1 MKKYTILFGAVCAV
15 MLAFSQNGKADT
27 ITSVLSVGNE
37 AIAGF
42 PSPYGTVVVDLD
54 VGTQT
59 ATITFTAADSYQF
72 GGHAAAAVNINSTS
86 FTETIGTDTA
96 FKEFGS
102 GNVDGFGDFN
112 LFVTNNDG
120 AAQAVTTIS
129 FDVVNGGTPWAS
141 AADVLAF
148 NSKGFDAAAHIF
160 INGGAVTGF
169 AGVPNEGGGHVP
181 DGGATAI
188 LLGLGLAGLGGLYAK
203 FGRK

>member
-1 MKKYTILFGAVCAV
+1 MSRATYADPAALVAACVIAACASWALENASPS
-15 MLAFSQNGKADT
+15 ML
-27 ITSVLSVGNE
+27 LE
-37 AIAGF
+37 
-42 PSPYGTVVVDLD
+42 
-54 VGTQT
+54 
-59 ATITFTAADSYQF
+59 
-72 GGHAAAAVNINSTS
+72 AAAEEASQ
-86 FTETIGTDTA
+86 
-96 FKEFGS
+96 
-102 GNVDGFGDFN
+102 
-112 LFVTNNDG
+112 

-169 AGVPNEGGGHVP
+169 AGEPSGGGGHVP
-181 DGGATAI
+181 DGGATAV